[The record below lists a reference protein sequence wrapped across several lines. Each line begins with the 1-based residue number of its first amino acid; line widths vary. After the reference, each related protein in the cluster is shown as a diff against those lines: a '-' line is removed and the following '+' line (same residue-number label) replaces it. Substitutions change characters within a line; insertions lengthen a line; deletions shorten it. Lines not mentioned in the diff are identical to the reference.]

1 MKVVYAPNYHFP
13 ITHEKTL
20 YLAGGVAGC
29 LDWQADVIKAL
40 EKTSL
45 TIFNPRRQTLLANMP
60 ELVQAQR
67 EWEFGNLSTARS
79 VLFWF
84 PKESLCPSTNY
95 ELGACL
101 EAAFTRKNKGQP
113 FQPLFIGVHPDHS
126 RYADILSILMLHPFK
141 PTVSDSVKGLVQQ
154 VKNALKKGEIK

>member
-13 ITHEKTL
+13 VTHEKTL

-29 LDWQADVIKAL
+29 PDWQAEVIKAL

-60 ELVQAQR
+60 ELVQSQR
-67 EWEFGNLSTARS
+67 EWEFGNITATRA
-79 VLFWF
+79 VMFWF
-84 PKESLCPSTNY
+84 PKESLCPTTNF
-95 ELGACL
+95 ELGIIVAQQL
-101 EAAFTRKNKGQP
+101 WDFDTAPAYVG
-113 FQPLFIGVHPDHS
+113 IHPEHPRRS
-126 RYADILSILMLHPFK
+126 DILAQLTMTAPRL
-141 PTVSDSVKGLVQQ
+141 VVADSVKGVVQQ